1 MWSLWFC
8 IGSGE
13 DCVIEYL
20 ISYKLLNHS
29 SLIGFGPDKTY
40 LILIFPVLYIID
52 FIFLN
57 ERYIHFSY
65 LQVFVAS
72 RLNVPGAWQMPQG
85 GIEEGEEP
93 TSAAVRELR
102 EETGVVSAE
111 IIAEVPKWLTYDFP
125 PAVKAKVNRLWG
137 GGEWHGQAQKW

>member
-72 RLNVPGAWQMPQG
+72 RLNVPGAWQMPQ
-85 GIEEGEEP
+85 
-93 TSAAVRELR
+93 VRRYTLNCFHHFLF
-102 EETGVVSAE
+102 
-111 IIAEVPKWLTYDFP
+111 INDLDF
-125 PAVKAKVNRLWG
+125 L
-137 GGEWHGQAQKW
+137 